1 MAQQIDTIIVDLQV
15 SNREAVAAIEQATE
29 RLAELKQEEVELNK
43 EREKGLVTEESYI
56 KQLTAIREE
65 TERAKDSRSQYTK
78 ALKENVKQEKIYA
91 DSLNGLRTQLK
102 ALLQEY
108 DNMSKAERESA
119 KGKEL
124 VAHIQQVTDELS
136 KAEQETGRFQRNV
149 GNYGSALNNL
159 TGKLNEWAVELNNVQ
174 KNGGQMN
181 MTFGLLKKNADTF
194 GSTLKLLA
202 KNPFFVILRVVIGLF
217 TLLRTQV
224 QKNDDAMTALQ
235 SATAALKP
243 VMDALRTA
251 MEGVVKVVTA
261 VANGFTA
268 AVGAIGR
275 WLGISR
281 ESAQANQDLVK
292 SMDALEEKER
302 QYTVGSA
309 KRNSEISELR
319 AKASER
325 DKYTTQERLGFIDDA
340 MMLEKQDLEARR
352 QIAREKLRLAQLEAK
367 QQKDD
372 SDETKNRLAE
382 LEASMYQAEQAY
394 NDGMRTLQRQRQ
406 TFAREEAAAAQA
418 ERKERQQRAK
428 EAAAARLELLKK
440 EQEARRAV
448 EDATVAMMQEGEEKE
463 VAIKKL
469 AYERQRDALQERLN
483 TEKNMTAKTRE
494 ALNQQL
500 VLLQAQHELDIT
512 KIHTDAERKRAEIRE
527 QIAQKAFE
535 NEQRIEEIGLQA
547 ATQEMQNELT
557 KRLRAVEGNAL
568 ETARIVEQE
577 AQREVAINKAKAVS
591 IQASNYAT
599 TEEYRKALADA
610 EAQLLES
617 EQKAADAAANVA
629 QAMADTKQATY
640 DAVTGIAD
648 AFGNVAGNMQNLFET
663 LAEEDSRYADYANA
677 MAYLQILVSTAV
689 SIANAIQ
696 GATAAA
702 AATGVAAPFTLP
714 AFIAEMVGIVTGAI
728 AETSA
733 LIVKS
738 KQKPKYADGGVV
750 HGAGTGTSDSITARV
765 SNGESILTAKATAMF
780 YDQLSAMN
788 VAGGGKPFDRRG
800 GAAFARGGVVSTST
814 ISGGRQMADMA
825 DALRA
830 AVADMHPVVSV
841 REITSLQNHVIVKE
855 NIAKQ

>member
-1 MAQQIDTIIVDLQV
+1 
-15 SNREAVAAIEQATE
+15 
-29 RLAELKQEEVELNK
+29 
-43 EREKGLVTEESYI
+43 
-56 KQLTAIREE
+56 
-65 TERAKDSRSQYTK
+65 
-78 ALKENVKQEKIYA
+78 
-91 DSLNGLRTQLK
+91 
-102 ALLQEY
+102 
-108 DNMSKAERESA
+108 
-119 KGKEL
+119 
-124 VAHIQQVTDELS
+124 
-136 KAEQETGRFQRNV
+136 
-149 GNYGSALNNL
+149 
-159 TGKLNEWAVELNNVQ
+159 
-174 KNGGQMN
+174 
-181 MTFGLLKKNADTF
+181 
-194 GSTLKLLA
+194 
-202 KNPFFVILRVVIGLF
+202 
-217 TLLRTQV
+217 
-224 QKNDDAMTALQ
+224 
-235 SATAALKP
+235 
-243 VMDALRTA
+243 
-251 MEGVVKVVTA
+251 
-261 VANGFTA
+261 
-268 AVGAIGR
+268 
-275 WLGISR
+275 
-281 ESAQANQDLVK
+281 
-292 SMDALEEKER
+292 
-302 QYTVGSA
+302 
-309 KRNSEISELR
+309 
-319 AKASER
+319 
-325 DKYTTQERLGFIDDA
+325 
-340 MMLEKQDLEARR
+340 
-352 QIAREKLRLAQLEAK
+352 
-367 QQKDD
+367 
-372 SDETKNRLAE
+372 
-382 LEASMYQAEQAY
+382 
-394 NDGMRTLQRQRQ
+394 
-406 TFAREEAAAAQA
+406 
-418 ERKERQQRAK
+418 
-428 EAAAARLELLKK
+428 
-440 EQEARRAV
+440 
-448 EDATVAMMQEGEEKE
+448 MMQEGEEKE

-483 TEKNMTAKTRE
+483 SEKNMTAKTRE

-500 VLLQAQHELDIT
+500 VLLEAQYELDIT
-512 KIHTDAERKRAEIRE
+512 KIQTDAERKRAEIRE

-568 ETARIVEQE
+568 ETARIIEQE

-629 QAMADTKQATY
+629 QVMAETKQATF

-648 AFGNVAGNMQNLFET
+648 AFNNVAGNMQNLFET

-702 AATGVAAPFTLP
+702 ATTGVAAPFTLP
-714 AFIAEMVGIVTGAI
+714 VFIAEMVGIVTGAI

-738 KQKPKYADGGVV
+738 KKKPKYADGGVV
-750 HGAGTGTSDSITARV
+750 HGPGTGTSDSVTARV